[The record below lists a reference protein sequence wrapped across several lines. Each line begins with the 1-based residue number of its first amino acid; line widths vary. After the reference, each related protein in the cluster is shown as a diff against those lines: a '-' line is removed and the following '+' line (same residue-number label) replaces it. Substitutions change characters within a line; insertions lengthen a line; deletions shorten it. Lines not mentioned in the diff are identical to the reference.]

1 MSSCLERNIKG
12 KEQIYLQTCEEA
24 AEEHDRIFFNRRT
37 DIMVGMKDPR
47 KEGYSKGVHRRK
59 VHNWYISEFGH
70 CIHCQLGLRIIED
83 DEVVEIV

>member
-1 MSSCLERNIKG
+1 MKR

-59 VHNWYISEFGH
+59 VHNWYESEFGKGRCLH
-70 CIHCQLGLRIIED
+70 CRLGLRIIEN